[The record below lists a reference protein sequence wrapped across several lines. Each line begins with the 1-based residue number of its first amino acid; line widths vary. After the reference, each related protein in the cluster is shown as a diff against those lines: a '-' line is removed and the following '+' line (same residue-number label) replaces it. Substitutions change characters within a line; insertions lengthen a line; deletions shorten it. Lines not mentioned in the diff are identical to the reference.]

1 MPPRTK
7 SVTTAGDPS
16 FWLST
21 VASCVCSLARQAP
34 PNVTNPRHDGPR
46 SLQTCGHR
54 EGRAGTPT
62 SRTFRQN
69 FTPSLS
75 RPSRD
80 TTSWDANFETS
91 SCTTFAYRLPHF
103 ALRIP
108 HTALPLYRT
117 ASPYSA
123 SRSPYSVYRP
133 PAYRFPSPA
142 YRFSHSAFRISL
154 SASRIPLYRT
164 SPHVRRVPAASLN
177 RSHGRS
183 ACLRLSPFRC
193 RFCRYPQWGS
203 VYRWTDHPTRPLIA
217 YPPVE
222 DPFISGSRS
231 AHRFHAAPTTMH
243 LHLQFDLM
251 YNPCLTDPYALE
263 PCRT

>member
-7 SVTTAGDPS
+7 SVTTAGDSS

-62 SRTFRQN
+62 PRTFRQS

-108 HTALPLYRT
+108 YTALPHTAFRFPHTALPHL
-117 ASPYSA
+117 A
-123 SRSPYSVYRP
+123 SRTTSTSSFVQPLSRP
-133 PAYRFPSPA
+133 
-142 YRFSHSAFRISL
+142 
-154 SASRIPLYRT
+154 
-164 SPHVRRVPAASLN
+164 V
-177 RSHGRS
+177 
-183 ACLRLSPFRC
+183 RLSPFVAISLSLLSLSPVGIRI
-193 RFCRYPQWGS
+193 
-203 VYRWTDHPTRPLIA
+203 PL
-217 YPPVE
+217 
-222 DPFISGSRS
+222 D
-231 AHRFHAAPTTMH
+231 
-243 LHLQFDLM
+243 
-251 YNPCLTDPYALE
+251 
-263 PCRT
+263 

>member
-7 SVTTAGDPS
+7 SVTTADDPS

-21 VASCVCSLARQAP
+21 VASCACSLARQAP

-62 SRTFRQN
+62 SRPFGQC

-123 SRSPYSVYRP
+123 SRSP
-133 PAYRFPSPA
+133 
-142 YRFSHSAFRISL
+142 HTAFRL
-154 SASRIPLYRT
+154 PHTALPHLASRTTSTSSFVQPLSR
-164 SPHVRRVPAASLN
+164 PV
-177 RSHGRS
+177 
-183 ACLRLSPFRC
+183 RLSPFVAISLSLLSLSPVGIRI
-193 RFCRYPQWGS
+193 
-203 VYRWTDHPTRPLIA
+203 PL
-217 YPPVE
+217 
-222 DPFISGSRS
+222 D
-231 AHRFHAAPTTMH
+231 
-243 LHLQFDLM
+243 
-251 YNPCLTDPYALE
+251 
-263 PCRT
+263 